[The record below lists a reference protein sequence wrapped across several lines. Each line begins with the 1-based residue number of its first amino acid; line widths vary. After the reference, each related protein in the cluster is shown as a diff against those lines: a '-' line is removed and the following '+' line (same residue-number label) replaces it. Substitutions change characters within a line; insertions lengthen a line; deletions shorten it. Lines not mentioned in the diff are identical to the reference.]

1 MTTNIAQQR
10 LVNQRIEGEK
20 CATAEEVVRWMGA
33 MQAQD
38 YGQALWAIGLRMR
51 AATVADVER
60 AIAEGK
66 ILRTWPMRGTLH
78 FVPAEDAKWMV
89 TLSAERMIAGDRR
102 RLEQLELDAMTIGR
116 AEEALCDALEGGKR
130 LTRPDVMRL
139 WEAAGISTMG
149 QRGYHLLWHIA
160 QRGVIC
166 VGPMLGKQQTFALL
180 DEWAPSARELAREE
194 ALAELANRYFA
205 SHGPATLQ
213 DVAGWAGL
221 TVTDARAGLEG
232 AKSGSGLV
240 AERREGQEYMRAAAE
255 APGVTADTMSS
266 VHLLPG
272 FDEYLLGYKDR
283 SAVLAAEH
291 AEKVVPGGNGMFLP
305 MVVVE
310 GQVAGTWKRTVRKNG
325 VDIALKP
332 FVTLGDGVEGINRAA
347 MRYSAFL
354 GVPLASTVV
363 VTGNEAL

>member
-1 MTTNIAQQR
+1 MKRDIARQR

-33 MQAQD
+33 LQAQD
-38 YGQALWAIGLRMR
+38 YGQSLWAIGVRMQ

-60 AIAEGK
+60 AIADGK
-66 ILRTWPMRGTLH
+66 IVRTWPMRGTLH
-78 FVPAEDAKWMV
+78 FVPAEDAHWMV
-89 TLSAERMIAGDRR
+89 ALSAERTIAGDRR

-116 AEEALCDALEGGKR
+116 AEELLCAMLEGGKR
-130 LTRPDVMRL
+130 LARPDVMRL
-139 WEAAGISTMG
+139 WEEAGISTTG

-166 VGPMLGKQQTFALL
+166 VGPIEGKQQTFALL
-180 DEWAPSARELAREE
+180 DEWAPSSRELSREE

-213 DVAGWAGL
+213 DFAGWAGL
-221 TVTDARAGLEG
+221 TLTDARAGLEG
-232 AKSGSGLV
+232 ATSGSGLV
-240 AERREGQEYMRAAAE
+240 AERREGQEYVRAAAE
-255 APGVTADTMSS
+255 APGVTVDTVSG

-283 SAVLAAEH
+283 SAVLAADD
-291 AEKVVPGGNGMFLP
+291 AQKVVPGGNGMFLP
-305 MVVVE
+305 MVVVG

-332 FVTLGDGVEGINRAA
+332 FAPLGDVEERVSEAA
-347 MRYSAFL
+347 AWYAAFL
-354 GVPLASTVV
+354 GVPLASTAVV
-363 VTGNEAL
+363 AGSEAI

>member
-1 MTTNIAQQR
+1 MNTEIAQQR
-10 LVNQRIEGEK
+10 LVSQRIEGK
-20 CATAEEVVRWMGA
+20 QCATAEEVVRWMGA

-38 YGQALWAIGLRMR
+38 YGQALWAIGVRMQ

-60 AIAEGK
+60 AIADGT
-66 ILRTWPMRGTLH
+66 IVRTWPIRGTLH
-78 FVPAEDAKWMV
+78 FVLAEDAKWMV
-89 TLSAERMIAGDRR
+89 KLSEERMIAGDGR

-130 LTRPDVMRL
+130 LARPDVMRL
-139 WEAAGISTMG
+139 WEEAGISTTG

-180 DEWAPSARELAREE
+180 DEWAPAARELAREE
-194 ALAELANRYFA
+194 ALAELANRYFV

-213 DVAGWAGL
+213 DFAGWAGL
-221 TVTDARAGLEG
+221 TLTDARAGLEG

-240 AERREGQEYMRAAAE
+240 AERREGQEYVRAGAE
-255 APGVTADTMSS
+255 APDVTADMALG

-283 SAVLAAEH
+283 SAVLAAED
-291 AEKVVPGGNGMFLP
+291 AQKVVPGGNGMFLP
-305 MVVVE
+305 MLVVG
-310 GQVAGTWKRTVRKNG
+310 GQVVGTWKRTVRKNR

-332 FVTLGDGVEGINRAA
+332 FVTLGDVEERVSEAA
-347 MRYSAFL
+347 TRYSAFV
-354 GVPLASTVV
+354 GVPLASAT
-363 VTGNEAL
+363 LS